1 MSPWIETTGW
11 TLIHF
16 VWQGTLIALATA
28 LALRICRRSTPQLRY
43 GLACAGLAAMLAAVA
58 ITATTGGLAPGAAP
72 FAIRSGVENGPGAP
86 ATAETGQTDVPAV
99 TGPTNTNAVVTPGPL
114 LTTIVWVW
122 LAGVSLLVVRLA
134 GGCWRVHRLRTQAL
148 ASAPSRWQATADRLA
163 RRLAI
168 AAPFRLVESML
179 VDTPMVAGWWRPL
192 IVLPVAA
199 LANMTTAQVEAL
211 IAHELAHIRRHDYA
225 INLLQ
230 TTAEALLFFHPGVWW
245 VSRRIR
251 QEREHCCDDVAVD
264 VAEEAE
270 AYVEALAMLA
280 SWPGR
285 AIGPTVG
292 ATDGALL
299 RRARRLLGVP
309 REDQGANLGG
319 LVFLGAAA
327 SLAVAMLTL
336 APASPASAQP
346 AAQASDLVV
355 RQTDHFEISF
365 APALDLHAARI
376 ANDAE
381 RAYDRVSVDL
391 RHSLA
396 FKVPLILFA
405 TTGELE
411 ARAQSGTPL
420 RGSTDHILFAVD
432 RPADQWL
439 GLLTHEVAHVF
450 GFDILP
456 GTTTPS
462 WIAEGLA
469 EYERRDWDPADLVML
484 RTAVRAGTV
493 PRLSSLQAGSGDRR
507 TADVYGHAAFDFIE
521 SRWGKPGVRQ
531 FLVAMR
537 RSATAGDPF
546 QGAFQLTADE
556 FDRGFDSYL
565 RTRLADGRAAA
576 PTPAFDAASTVRL
589 EGVVSF
595 VGRPTNP
602 RLACIELIVPEIR
615 DDSERWSIECGDAGA
630 EDVIAAL
637 KPGQRVVVT
646 GLPAATAGTKRLLIR
661 SLVRPAD
668 GFNWQ
673 ERG

>member
-16 VWQGTLIALATA
+16 VWQGALIALATA

-58 ITATTGGLAPGAAP
+58 ITATTGGLARGDAPFSIRAGVEHVTGAAVTP
-72 FAIRSGVENGPGAP
+72 STSQADVPAISGGPGAN
-86 ATAETGQTDVPAV
+86 TAV
-99 TGPTNTNAVVTPGPL
+99 TSAPL

-148 ASAPSRWQATADRLA
+148 ASAPSHWQATADRLA
-163 RRLAI
+163 RRLTI
-168 AAPFRLVESML
+168 TAPFRIVESML
-179 VDTPMVAGWWRPL
+179 VDAPMVAGWWRPL

-225 INLLQ
+225 VNLLQ
-230 TTAEALLFFHPGVWW
+230 TAAEALLFFHPGVWW

-251 QEREHCCDDVAVD
+251 QEREHCCDDVAVG

-270 AYVEALAMLA
+270 IYVEALAMLA
-280 SWPGR
+280 AWPSR
-285 AIGPTVG
+285 AVGPTVG

-336 APASPASAQP
+336 GPAPSASAQP
-346 AAQASDLVV
+346 AAQGDLVV

-376 ANDAE
+376 ATEAE
-381 RAYDRVSVDL
+381 RAYERVSVDL

-405 TTGELE
+405 TGGELE
-411 ARAQSGTPL
+411 ARVQSRTPL

-456 GTTTPS
+456 GNTAPS

-493 PRLSSLQAGSGDRR
+493 PRLSSLQPASGDRR
-507 TADVYGHAAFDFIE
+507 TVDVYGHAAFDFIE

-546 QGAFQLTADE
+546 QAAFQLTADE

-565 RTRLADGRAAA
+565 RTRLAAERAAA
-576 PTPAFDAASTVRL
+576 PPAFDAASTVRL

-595 VGRPTNP
+595 VGTPTNP
-602 RLACIELIVPEIR
+602 RLACIELIVPEIG

-630 EDVIAAL
+630 ADVIAAL
-637 KPGQRVVVT
+637 KPGQRVVIT
-646 GLPAATAGTKRLLIR
+646 GIPAVAAGAKRLLIR
-661 SLVRPAD
+661 SLVRPDD

-673 ERG
+673 GRG